1 MLKAI
6 VQFSLRFRGI
16 VVTLA
21 YLVMGYGLYSVFQAK
36 LDVFPD
42 FVPPEVTVQAEAP
55 GLSAEQVETLV
66 TLPLENQLNGL
77 GNQKSMRSES
87 IQGLSVITIVF
98 EEGTPILPARQLLAE
113 KLNGAVEPAARR
125 RKGAHHVAADFADD
139 GLAENRPAERQ
150 AHADGTALVCELDTP
165 AEAAGG
171 AGCGRLQNFWRRG
184 ARVANPGASR
194 LARDL
199 WRRA

>member
-16 VVTLA
+16 VVALA

-77 GNQKSMRSES
+77 NFTNLQRSVEDHEKRMRTLES
-87 IQGLSVITIVF
+87 DAM
-98 EEGTPILPARQLLAE
+98 PIDEFQRY
-113 KLNGAVEPAARR
+113 V
-125 RKGAHHVAADFADD
+125 DI
-139 GLAENRPAERQ
+139 AERDRRLMNKKLDILLQ
-150 AHADGTALVCELDTP
+150 RTAHLRQPEDERELADET
-165 AEAAGG
+165 
-171 AGCGRLQNFWRRG
+171 
-184 ARVANPGASR
+184 
-194 LARDL
+194 
-199 WRRA
+199 